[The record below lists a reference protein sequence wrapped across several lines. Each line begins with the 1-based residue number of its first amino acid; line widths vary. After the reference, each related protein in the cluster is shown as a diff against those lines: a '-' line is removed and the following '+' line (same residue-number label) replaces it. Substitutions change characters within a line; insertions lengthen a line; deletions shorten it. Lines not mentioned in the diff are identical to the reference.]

1 MIKTKRLLSI
11 TGSRD
16 ITHVFLPFC
25 RALDQC
31 LRLLAK
37 STFSSSTEG
46 LPLNSIGDDDDGKKS
61 ERRRRRSRWQ
71 PPQPQPHFG
80 TGLEDN
86 SRSTHFSERIFSP
99 FFRSWIFML
108 VCRRYQTFLSCQ
120 NEVVGCLTICESQ
133 KTGICSVKKIYV
145 KITHKTLPLRNEF
158 FAR

>member
-120 NEVVGCLTICESQ
+120 NVVVGCFTKDQ
-133 KTGICSVKKIYV
+133 FMWRKKIS
-145 KITHKTLPLRNEF
+145 HKTLHTAASLRNDY
-158 FAR
+158 FAP